1 MPSPGQI
8 PLIARQGVLAVTAVG
23 SKFQED
29 PGNTLLLI
37 AQRLPEQLRHRLGEL
52 LFRQRL
58 SRTLTAYGAVI
69 SGRKDEL
76 PELITADSPSFVR
89 RSLGVAYAIDAAL
102 AGDPAAAARR
112 DWSLGDL
119 SAADRVP
126 GRRGVRLRD
135 EANFL
140 IAESGLTLPDPGS
153 GLATGDAGLT
163 STDSTQESDSESF
176 SAGVSSLA
184 AGNGLLIAG
193 SAKDQAG
200 EANPKLDALLVL
212 TNSLSATN
220 SGYSQRSHEIY
231 SALKSRGL
239 AVEAVTRP
247 GYPVIIGKLVHSTEE
262 SVPSSVDG
270 QALVY
275 RRLIPWRLR
284 TPLTPALQQH
294 VELLSD
300 LVVARRPAVLHTTTD
315 YKNGVVVRAVAQAHG
330 IPWVY
335 EMRGELEKSWVARQ
349 PEDVR
354 EIASTSTRYRALR
367 RIETQL
373 AKDADAVIVLSEYQK
388 QALIG
393 RGVAEDKITV
403 VPNGAQE
410 AAEANPLTRAQARVQ
425 LDLGDGFIFGSIS
438 SVVDYEQ
445 HTLLVHALA
454 ELRSNKIPA
463 RLAIVGDG
471 VSLAEVKHLASELG
485 VAEYCIFPGKVD
497 SATAQVWYRALDVF
511 CVPRRRTA
519 VTEIVTPMK
528 SIPALRLGIPVLVSD
543 LPALVE
549 ITPPKR
555 RDSWVLPAD
564 DASAWASWLAEFQ
577 SQSLPVVPDEAARQ
591 FAGTRTW
598 ARAGE
603 LIAGVYGEL
612 AATRD

>member
-1 MPSPGQI
+1 MPSFGQFS
-8 PLIARQGVLAVTAVG
+8 LIVKQGVLAVTAVG
-23 SKFQED
+23 NKFHED

-37 AQRLPEQLRHRLGEL
+37 AQRLPEKIRHKLGESL
-52 LFRQRL
+52 YKQGR
-58 SRTLTAYGAVI
+58 SRTLRAYGAVMTG
-69 SGRKDEL
+69 SKDEL
-76 PELITADSPSFVR
+76 AELINEKSPAFLR
-89 RSLGVAYAIDAAL
+89 RSLGVTYAVAGALHGDRDAR
-102 AGDPAAAARR
+102 ARS

-119 SAADRVP
+119 SAAERVS
-126 GRRGVRLRD
+126 GRRGARLRD
-135 EANFL
+135 EAAFL
-140 IAESGLTLPDPGS
+140 R
-153 GLATGDAGLT
+153 
-163 STDSTQESDSESF
+163 
-176 SAGVSSLA
+176 GVSTPSNATSLLQEPAAHPA
-184 AGNGLLIAG
+184 AGTT
-193 SAKDQAG
+193 SS
-200 EANPKLDALLVL
+200 LDALLVL
-212 TNSLSATN
+212 TNSLSPTN

-231 SALKSRGL
+231 SALAARGL
-239 AVEAVTRP
+239 KVEAVTRP
-247 GYPVIIGKLVHSTEE
+247 GYPAVIGKLALGAEE
-262 SVPSSVDG
+262 QVPSSVNG
-270 QALVY
+270 TPLVY
-275 RRLIPWRLR
+275 RRLIPWRLH

-294 VELLSD
+294 VHMLSEL
-300 LVVARRPAVLHTTTD
+300 VATRRPAVLHTTTD

-354 EIASTSTRYRALR
+354 EIAATSTRYRALR

-393 RGVAEDKITV
+393 RGVAEGKITV

-410 AAEANPLTRAQARVQ
+410 AAEAEPLTRAQARAQ
-425 LDLGDGFIFGSIS
+425 LNLGDSFIFGSIS

-454 ELRSNKIPA
+454 ELRSNKVPA

-555 RDSWVLPAD
+555 RDRWVLPAD
-564 DASAWASWLAEFQ
+564 DASAWARCLAEYQ
-577 SQSLPVVPDEAARQ
+577 SQPQPVAPDEAAQQ
-591 FAGTRTW
+591 FAANRTW

-603 LIAGVYGEL
+603 LIAGIYREL
-612 AATRD
+612 IQGRD